1 MQALQLG
8 GRFFYGLVF
17 VVNGLMGHFMSHGM
31 LSQYAGS
38 KGVPF
43 PEVMV
48 VITGAMIILGG
59 LSVILGYQRKIGL
72 WLLIAFLVPV
82 AFIMHNFWA
91 VPADQV
97 MAERAQFMKDMA
109 LAGAAVIMLAFAT
122 DEPWPYSL
130 GGAGGGEAAA
140 TSPGG
145 TPARTEPG
153 AGAGSSGAGA
163 GSDVG

>member
-1 MQALQLG
+1 MKALQLG

-17 VVNGLMGHFMSHGM
+17 VVNGVMGHFMSHGM

-48 VITGAMIILGG
+48 IITGTMIILGG

-72 WLLIAFLVPV
+72 WLLVAFLVPV

-122 DEPWPYSL
+122 DEAWPYSL
-130 GGAGGGEAAA
+130 GGSGGGTATPGPAAG
-140 TSPGG
+140 P
-145 TPARTEPG
+145 
-153 AGAGSSGAGA
+153 
-163 GSDVG
+163 DVG